1 MEGPPGTAS
10 TFALSEVKTTAELT
24 SVLLLSFHLSL
35 SLFRSVVT
43 SVPEALSGR
52 QLFCNN
58 RRVQTAFKSG
68 NAHISD
74 AAGSR
79 AAEP

>member
-24 SVLLLSFHLSL
+24 SVLSLSFHLSL
-35 SLFRSVVT
+35 FLSVVT
-43 SVPEALSGR
+43 SVLEALSGR